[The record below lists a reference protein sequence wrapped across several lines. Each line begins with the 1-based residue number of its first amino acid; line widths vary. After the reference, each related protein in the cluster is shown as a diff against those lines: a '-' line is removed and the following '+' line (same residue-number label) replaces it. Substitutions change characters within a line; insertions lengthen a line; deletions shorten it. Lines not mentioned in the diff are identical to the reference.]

1 MAMSKI
7 FGRVFT
13 VFLIFLAGGLT
24 AALAI
29 YYVGGKFE
37 SPSTKTSVELLTDE
51 SLKNTVVKNILFTLE
66 GEVRDVTGNGLTVA
80 SNGSKLAVSVDSSTA
95 IARYS
100 KEVGEA
106 TASAGELVRKVIGIE
121 NIKVGDRVSLNVRG
135 LPGANLVAS
144 DIAVF

>member
-1 MAMSKI
+1 MSKV
-7 FGRVFT
+7 FGRILI

-24 AALAI
+24 AALSI
-29 YYVGGKFE
+29 YYLGGRFGMP
-37 SPSTKTSVELLTDE
+37 SPVTSVELLADE
-51 SLKNTVVKNILFTLE
+51 SLKNTVVKSILFTLE

-100 KEVGEA
+100 KEVDEA
-106 TASAGELVRKVIGIE
+106 TASAVELVRKTIGIE
-121 NIKVGDRVSLNVRG
+121 DIKVGDRVSLNVRG
-135 LPGANLVAS
+135 LPGANLVAL